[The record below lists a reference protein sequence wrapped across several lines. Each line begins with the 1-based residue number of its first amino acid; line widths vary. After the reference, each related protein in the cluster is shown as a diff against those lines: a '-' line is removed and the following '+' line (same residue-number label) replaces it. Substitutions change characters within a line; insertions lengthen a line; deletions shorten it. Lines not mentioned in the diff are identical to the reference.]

1 MDESLP
7 TSGVAQRVK
16 IWGIEL
22 DLSHLLATWCQ
33 VNLME
38 IMPISWGCS
47 EDQMQI

>member
-22 DLSHLLATWCQ
+22 DLSPLTGYM
-33 VNLME
+33 VPE
-38 IMPISWGCS
+38 
-47 EDQMQI
+47 